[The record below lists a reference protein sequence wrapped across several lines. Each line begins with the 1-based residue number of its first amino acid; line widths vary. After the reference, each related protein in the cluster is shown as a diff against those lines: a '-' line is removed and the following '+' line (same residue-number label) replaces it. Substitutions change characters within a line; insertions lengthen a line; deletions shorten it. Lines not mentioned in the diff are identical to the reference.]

1 MNNII
6 WIISTILIFNVV
18 AFVLKEIYSNNKR
31 KQNKNATNNILRPNK
46 LFFIVGICGFV
57 VLTGLT
63 IMGYF
68 LDKTTPLLEK
78 WIYIGILFLFIILLY
93 GYLMMFYLN
102 YRIIVFEDH
111 FIYQNFWRINKKI
124 FYSEIEIN
132 RTKIYPQVR
141 RRLEDGK
148 TKLVFKLAGI
158 LENENIF
165 MEYYKNWKNNQ
176 KFKKN

>member
-18 AFVLKEIYSNNKR
+18 AIVLKEIYSNNKR

-46 LFFIVGICGFV
+46 FFIVGICGFV

-111 FIYQNFWRINKKI
+111 FIYQNFWRVNKKI